1 MNDENAPTFSGD
13 PLPEPPFPVK
23 LLADLDA
30 GVLDERTGA
39 HIRARI
45 VDDPGAQAVLD
56 ALARTREDLKSVPV
70 DPQPVPD
77 WVDAR
82 TQQTLAAISAEV
94 AAGSSSLTDHRR
106 RRSGRMFAVLGAAAA
121 IVVAIVGIGVAL
133 LRPEPNSV
141 APQANNS
148 ASGTSAP
155 SVSTPAAPPDTVSV
169 LSVLGR
175 TDGAPFSSPEAL
187 RRCTTANGIPATTA
201 VLGSG
206 EVTIDGAPQVVIL
219 LSTGTAGRFLALVVG
234 HDCDTGNPA
243 TRSRTVIGR

>member
-1 MNDENAPTFSGD
+1 MNDEDASSFSAED

-30 GVLDERTGA
+30 GVLDERTSA
-39 HIRARI
+39 HIRSRI

-56 ALARTREDLKSVPV
+56 ALARTREDLKSLPV

-94 AAGSSSLTDHRR
+94 AAGSSSLTDRRR

-121 IVVAIVGIGVAL
+121 IVVAVVAIGVVF
-133 LRPEPNSV
+133 LRPDTNSV
-141 APQANNS
+141 VPQANNS
-148 ASGTSAP
+148 QSQL
-155 SVSTPAAPPDTVSV
+155 STPAAPPDAAAV

-175 TDGAPFSSPEAL
+175 TDGAPFSSPQAL
-187 RRCTTANGIPATTA
+187 RRCTSANGIPDTTA

-206 EVTIDGAPQVVIL
+206 EVTLDGTPQVVIL

-243 TRSRTVIGR
+243 TRSSTVIGR